1 MWKSNIIWQ
10 SLENVSINNLEK
22 CIEFIF
28 LSAMDL
34 LILQILQ
41 RYKPGYP
48 IWMMDMDNI
57 LSFCTTQWISLHW
70 IFSVLHFLEM
80 LRWRRTCYWTWP
92 GTRFKVIVAS
102 NFDKNLL
109 MVFGLIIMNNNNV
122 TETIYCQNRN
132 GYLDHGFKSI
142 SMVLELA
149 LLREAVI
156 GTEP

>member
-1 MWKSNIIWQ
+1 MQIKISDRIYFGGISSPMWKSNEIWQ

-22 CIEFIF
+22 CIEFKF

-48 IWMMDMDNI
+48 IWMMDTDNI
-57 LSFCTTQWISLHW
+57 LSLCTTQWVSLHW
-70 IFSVLHFLEM
+70 MFCVLHFLEM

-122 TETIYCQNRN
+122 TETIN
-132 GYLDHGFKSI
+132 
-142 SMVLELA
+142 
-149 LLREAVI
+149 LLSKQEWLFR
-156 GTEP
+156 PWF

>member
-1 MWKSNIIWQ
+1 MQIKISDRIYFGGISSPMWKSNNIWQ

-48 IWMMDMDNI
+48 IWMMDTDNI
-57 LSFCTTQWISLHW
+57 LSLCTTQWVSLHW
-70 IFSVLHFLEM
+70 MFSVLHFLEM

-122 TETIYCQNRN
+122 TETIN
-132 GYLDHGFKSI
+132 
-142 SMVLELA
+142 
-149 LLREAVI
+149 LLSKQEWLFR
-156 GTEP
+156 PWF

>member
-1 MWKSNIIWQ
+1 MQIKISDRIYFGGISSPMWKSNNIWQ

-48 IWMMDMDNI
+48 IWMMDTDNI
-57 LSFCTTQWISLHW
+57 LSLCTTQWISLHW
-70 IFSVLHFLEM
+70 MFSVLHFLEM

-122 TETIYCQNRN
+122 TETIN
-132 GYLDHGFKSI
+132 
-142 SMVLELA
+142 
-149 LLREAVI
+149 LLSKQEWLFR
-156 GTEP
+156 PWF